1 MQRPTRI
8 VVFAI
13 LCLVVGLFSGLS
25 NGGELLMAAIGPSF
39 MQSTQ
44 SDAMMEK
51 MPEAVRESNQASENA
66 LGKPAYR
73 IGLGVEAGLSLLM
86 AGVLIVAGIGLLM
99 DKLWALRL
107 TRVWAFYAL
116 VASAFS
122 VVLITRYVTPETPS
136 VAPGSE
142 IMGAFCMLPMLWLFP
157 VLLLTMLGRPAV
169 REYMRW
175 RAGQPRGSA
184 PVRSP
189 GPQDQPPLPDRPAP
203 RPTACPDTPGQ
214 HDASRPPT
222 PSGPESEPPGD
233 GPSPPGHDTWR
244 DDPWN
249 DPGSR

>member
-39 MQSTQ
+39 MKSTQ
-44 SDAMMEK
+44 SDAMMDK
-51 MPEAVRESNQASENA
+51 MPEAVRESNQASETA

-73 IGLGVEAGLSLLM
+73 IGLGVEAGLSLAM
-86 AGVLIVAGIGLLM
+86 AGVLIVAGVGLLM

-136 VAPGSE
+136 VAPGSQ
-142 IMGAFCMLPMLWLFP
+142 IMGALCMLPMLWLFP

-169 REYMRW
+169 REYLRW
-175 RAGQPRGSA
+175 RAGQPRGGA
-184 PVRSP
+184 PMQP
-189 GPQDQPPLPDRPAP
+189 ADAAPPQAVPERPAP
-203 RPTACPDTPGQ
+203 RPTTRTDPPGR
-214 HDASRPPT
+214 DDPAPVRET
-222 PSGPESEPPGD
+222 RGTDRDPSGD
-233 GPSPPGHDTWR
+233 DQSPPGHDTWR

-249 DPGSR
+249 DPTSR